1 MNEKHTDRFNKLEL
15 HYNRLVQTKK
25 DYAKKIGADFRLYTN
40 NDLYIDLSLIH
51 ISEPTRP

>member
-40 NDLYIDLSLIH
+40 KVRYSCLK
-51 ISEPTRP
+51 ISGNNYF